1 MNGRA
6 CGVKMTTRAGPR
18 ATGTFL
24 SVTPG
29 TRATTSPPDLFGK
42 VRVMVREAQARD
54 CEEQR
59 NVLTLG
65 RNFFRTQEACGPGR
79 FPCPEG
85 LFL

>member
-1 MNGRA
+1 MNGRV

-18 ATGTFL
+18 ATGTFP

-29 TRATTSPPDLFGK
+29 TRATISPPDLFGK
-42 VRVMVREAQARD
+42 VRVVVREAQARD

-65 RNFFRTQEACGPGR
+65 RNFLGNQEACGLGR
-79 FPCPEG
+79 IPCPEG